1 MVDFDTQLER
11 NEYAAR
17 ETAKG
22 KEHLS
27 SLLKEA
33 YLCGLKFYICRV
45 KITGITVAKQYMMQ
59 MSLILRIYRNLM
71 LSFMKIF

>member
-17 ETAKG
+17 ETAKA

-33 YLCGLKFYICRV
+33 YNSV
-45 KITGITVAKQYMMQ
+45 V
-59 MSLILRIYRNLM
+59 
-71 LSFMKIF
+71 